1 MVVVELVA
9 PVLLSR
15 RYART
20 STVEPTLEG
29 SPPIVG
35 LTATGL
41 GPWVDSVRAVDRRLT
56 RRANRR
62 RLLFNART
70 PMNYA
75 IVAPLH
81 RAMRSDPRV
90 EFYFT
95 ASETPQRAA
104 EILRDAGPE
113 ARIIKPQ
120 RAALIRFDAYVVA
133 DRLWMTLPRG
143 APRVQMF
150 HGVGGKFA
158 HDYDKPTSSM
168 RQWDRLFFVNE
179 RRLRNFLQA
188 GAIDADSKAPRL
200 VGMPRVDCLVD
211 GSWNRDEILVRLGLD
226 PGRPTILYA
235 PTWSAASSINR
246 LGEELIRRLLDGP
259 WNVIVKLHDR
269 LRDPREFY
277 SGGLDWGVKLQ
288 PMLARA
294 NGHLASGAD
303 INPYLVAADV
313 MITDHSSAGFEYLLL
328 DRPLVRIDVPDLIT
342 STNANPDYV
351 DLLRS
356 AATSATDTR
365 GVISAVE
372 ISLADPARLSP
383 ARTAVAADLFYR
395 PGTATRR
402 AMKELYDLMELEP
415 PDVGHRRHA

>member
-1 MVVVELVA
+1 MKLQY
-9 PVLLSR
+9 PF
-15 RYART
+15 
-20 STVEPTLEG
+20 
-29 SPPIVG
+29 
-35 LTATGL
+35 
-41 GPWVDSVRAVDRRLT
+41 LT

-303 INPYLVAADV
+303 INPYLVAADL
-313 MITDHSSAGFEYLLL
+313 MITDHSSVGFEFLVL
-328 DRPLVRIDVPDLIT
+328 DRPLVVFDAPGLPAAARI
-342 STNANPDYV
+342 NPEKV
-351 DLLRS
+351 ALLRS
-356 AATSATDTR
+356 AATVVSSAGELAGVVNEELRRPDRLASQRRKVAAEMFHDPGNATDR
-365 GVISAVE
+365 
-372 ISLADPARLSP
+372 
-383 ARTAVAADLFYR
+383 AVALVRELLDAPLSE
-395 PGTATRR
+395 TALRSPQP
-402 AMKELYDLMELEP
+402 AA
-415 PDVGHRRHA
+415 GGAS